1 MDTNLDRE
9 LKEELL
15 RDTFSMLN
23 IKQLERRKIENEDR
37 RRVQRRLANRVAEM
51 KYVKDITDILP

>member
-37 RRVQRRLANRVAEM
+37 RRVQNRLASKVLEM
-51 KYVKDITDILP
+51 K